1 MLVATEYFTKF
12 MEVIPLKTVNQQSI
26 IDFITKYIIYR
37 FRIIESI
44 TTNQGTI
51 FTGEEIQAFV
61 QNYKIKLLHSSLNY
75 TQANGQAEATNK
87 LIKW

>member
-1 MLVATEYFTKF
+1 MDIIGKIYPPSLKGHSFMLVATEYFTKF

-51 FTGEEIQAFV
+51 FTGEEIQAF
-61 QNYKIKLLHSSLNY
+61 
-75 TQANGQAEATNK
+75 T
-87 LIKW
+87 